1 MVKSNRRTT
10 IMRNIR
16 GLERLERFLFC
27 TGLFRVQAK
36 SGNSGSTHLRP
47 WRRSWQLVVFSVPA
61 LLRPDVPPFIVSCVP
76 CLPRQKGFFVP
87 SWWILACSVESAH
100 FLTQAECTIL
110 SRFSPVTLICG
121 ISYSSPWDHLRFF
134 RNFRLHV
141 ERIPSDGSAL
151 WPALCGAATIL
162 NLIIGR
168 IHTIDLF
175 YISPYYPMSQIIIS
189 DLTAALPNPLRI
201 LCYLAVIL
209 LGGALLHLF
218 WQYLFLI
225 RTRKK

>member
-1 MVKSNRRTT
+1 MD
-10 IMRNIR
+10 I
-16 GLERLERFLFC
+16 GLLSGIGAFLD
-27 TGLFRVQAK
+27 T
-36 SGNSGSTHLRP
+36 SGMHYP
-47 WRRSWQLVVFSVPA
+47 
-61 LLRPDVPPFIVSCVP
+61 
-76 CLPRQKGFFVP
+76 LP
-87 SWWILACSVESAH
+87 
-100 FLTQAECTIL
+100 FLTCHSYLWHILLITIGI
-110 SRFSPVTLICG
+110 ICG
-121 ISYSSPWDHLRFF
+121 FSGISDYTWRG
-134 RNFRLHV
+134 FRLMAV
-141 ERIPSDGSAL
+141 LFA
-151 WPALCGAATIL
+151 ALCGAATIL